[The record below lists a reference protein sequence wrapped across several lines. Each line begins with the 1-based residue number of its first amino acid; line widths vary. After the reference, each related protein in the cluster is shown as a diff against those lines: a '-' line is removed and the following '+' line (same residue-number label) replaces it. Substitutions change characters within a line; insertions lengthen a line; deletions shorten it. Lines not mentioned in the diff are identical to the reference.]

1 MRKTALTV
9 ALLVLFA
16 GGAHASLKYVG
27 KDSTAGFDSADFPP
41 AIQESYK
48 LMQAKCNNAKC
59 HTMQY
64 TVDAIKNGIAPIT
77 KGPFDKAAAKAY
89 GVKMMRR
96 PDSGIDKSEAKSIV
110 ELLFFLIDEKA
121 K

>member
-1 MRKTALTV
+1 MKKAILMVMTAT
-9 ALLVLFA
+9 LLST
-16 GGAHASLKYVG
+16 GAHAALTYVG
-27 KDSTAGFDSADFPP
+27 KDSTAGFDASGFPADMKTT
-41 AIQESYK
+41 YK
-48 LMQAKCNNAKC
+48 LMQTKCNNPKC

-64 TVDAIKNGIAPIT
+64 VQDAIRTGNAPIS

-96 PDSGIDKSEAKSIV
+96 PDSGIDKGEAKSIV
-110 ELLFFLIDEKA
+110 ELLYFLLDEKL